1 MWLLGSYEGGDVLGI
16 AKSKKFNLE
25 MKKLKAAIK
34 AEYRQAFDKGIY
46 YGTGKTLTLM
56 CYILH
61 NSFGFGEKRLKRIVE
76 ESMYLAECVE
86 DDRLNLNDMEAVLQ
100 DEYNFSIEEMVE

>member
-1 MWLLGSYEGGDVLGI
+1 MST

-25 MKKLKAAIK
+25 MKRLKAAIK

-56 CYILH
+56 CYIIFCITV
-61 NSFGFGEKRLKRIVE
+61 SDSVRKG
-76 ESMYLAECVE
+76 
-86 DDRLNLNDMEAVLQ
+86 
-100 DEYNFSIEEMVE
+100 